1 LPEKQ
6 IIRNGLA
13 AMAAK
18 KIGKIRRS
26 SRKGNPADPDTG
38 RVVPADAAFCPLL
51 LEAF

>member
-18 KIGKIRRS
+18 KIGKIFREFR
-26 SRKGNPADPDTG
+26 G
-38 RVVPADAAFCPLL
+38 
-51 LEAF
+51 